1 MTMIQEPPVVVVP
14 PAPSPASP
22 GPGPPTRQRTSW
34 TWMVA
39 ASAVIIFGLVGAL
52 VWVMAS
58 TVPTSDYDRATA
70 DLASAQTEIET
81 LTADNGELTARNAAV
96 TADLESLQA
105 SHDKLVSEAAAAAIA
120 AQAIAYLDLNNDA
133 AFVQQVVQS
142 GWNATTA
149 DELLAQLGEDVTL
162 EEWVNSGSAFLA
174 ADRSVYLTEDATLID
189 AWNTWLVTE
198 PGSLEEAAAYGDVL
212 FRLAYLIN
220 EPLSVVDEPSAP
232 PLVGLGQ

>member
-14 PAPSPASP
+14 PVPSPSPAPSPRAS
-22 GPGPPTRQRTSW
+22 R

-39 ASAVIIFGLVGAL
+39 AGGVIIVGLVGAL

-58 TVPTSDYDRATA
+58 SVPMSDYDRATA
-70 DLASAQTEIET
+70 DLASAQTELDT
-81 LTADNGELTARNAAV
+81 LTADNDELTARNAAV

-105 SHDKLVSEAAAAAIA
+105 DHDKLVSEAAAAAIA
-120 AQAIAYLDLNNDA
+120 AEAIAYLDLNNDP

-142 GWNATTA
+142 GWSAATA
-149 DELLAQLGEDVTL
+149 DDLLAQLGEDVTL
-162 EEWVNSGSAFLA
+162 EEWVNSGSAFSA
-174 ADRSVYLTEDATLID
+174 ADRSIYLTGDATLID
-189 AWNTWLVTE
+189 AWNLWLDTE

-220 EPLSVVDEPSAP
+220 EPLSVDEASAP
-232 PLVGLGQ
+232 TLAGVGR